1 MITCTPAVRA
11 NAIAK
16 GIDSANVAPANET
29 HELQWLSVWALNDEQ
44 AIHHDRLQRDG
55 SEHTVYCAA
64 YARQLYRNELHR
76 RALAELLALRENTTD
91 MDLMNWAARVLLD
104 AGMHAEMMGR

>member
-1 MITCTPAVRA
+1 MITCTPAARA
-11 NAIAK
+11 NTIAE
-16 GIDSANVAPANET
+16 GIDSANTASANET
-29 HELQWLSVWALNDEQ
+29 HELQWLSVGALNDEH

-55 SEHTVYCAA
+55 SEHVIHCAA

-76 RALAELLALRENTTD
+76 RALTELLALREDTTD
-91 MDLMNWAARVLLD
+91 MGLMNWAARVLLD